1 MEEPVVKRTKENLA
15 RYYDACE
22 ECLKEHRKQ
31 HKLPSDYSC
40 SCAWSIDNEMCPDI
54 EQKYQK
60 FKEDS
65 KMGKI
70 LKRLERV
77 KDGFKFLKSYVMHY
91 EVDGEPYQYE
101 LVSRND
107 LQDPSQL
114 GQSTNAI
121 AIVPIFRNME
131 ILVCR
136 EFRYAINDYCYE
148 FPAGL
153 IDEGETPEAA
163 AIRELKE
170 ETGLDVLEVILTLPA
185 GYSSAGMTDEKVA
198 VVFCLV
204 DGTIQDSTG
213 KEEIHCQ
220 KMTFDDALLLAT
232 SQREQLSCR
241 FQLLVTALAM
251 ADAYDCDELIEII
264 KTVLG

>member
-1 MEEPVVKRTKENLA
+1 MDEPVVKRTKDNLA
-15 RYYDACE
+15 RYYEVCE
-22 ECLKEHRKQ
+22 ECLKEHRQ
-31 HKLPSDYSC
+31 NHQLPSDYPC

-54 EQKYQK
+54 EKKYQK
-60 FKEDS
+60 FKENS

-70 LKRLERV
+70 LKKLERV

-121 AIVPIFRNME
+121 AIVPIFHDME
-131 ILVCR
+131 LLVCR

-170 ETGLDVLEVILTLPA
+170 ETGLDVLDVVITLPA

-204 DGTIQDSTG
+204 EGEIKDSTG

-220 KMTFDDALLLAT
+220 KMTFQDALLLAT
-232 SQREQLSCR
+232 SHTEQLSCR

-251 ADAYDCDELIEII
+251 ADAYSCDELVELIRE
-264 KTVLG
+264 VLG

>member
-1 MEEPVVKRTKENLA
+1 MDEPVVKRTKENLA
-15 RYYDACE
+15 RYYDVCE
-22 ECLKEHRKQ
+22 ECLKEHRKT

-60 FKEDS
+60 FKEVS

-70 LKRLERV
+70 LRRLERV

-136 EFRYAINDYCYE
+136 EFRYAISNSNDI
-148 FPAGL
+148 AIL
-153 IDEGETPEAA
+153 ISFWNGTSKGTKHMIDISNDKG
-163 AIRELKE
+163 II
-170 ETGLDVLEVILTLPA
+170 V
-185 GYSSAGMTDEKVA
+185 KVMK
-198 VVFCLV
+198 VG
-204 DGTIQDSTG
+204 D
-213 KEEIHCQ
+213 
-220 KMTFDDALLLAT
+220 
-232 SQREQLSCR
+232 
-241 FQLLVTALAM
+241 
-251 ADAYDCDELIEII
+251 
-264 KTVLG
+264 